1 METNGSGYL
10 YEDCLMLKPYAPV
23 DCPVQSTIQN
33 KTVNFLKT
41 RTDLFEHLDNLSL
54 WNKLNTAEYVRAVPE
69 LVEWTR
75 SLGLRLREVS
85 VTVCNSNKNVGLHV
99 DELPVT
105 AKINFP
111 ILNTVGSYN
120 EWYRVPQEL
129 FDAVDPI
136 VNKFGNAYYDLESVD
151 LGKCEL
157 VGSFE
162 LLQPVVFNS
171 QIPHSIRMQSAQ
183 HFPRLV
189 LACTFFEEPID
200 FLSL

>member
-1 METNGSGYL
+1 L
-10 YEDCLMLKPYAPV
+10 LKPYAPV
-23 DCPVQSTIQN
+23 DCPAQSTIQI
-33 KTVNFLKT
+33 KTVEFLKT
-41 RTDLFEHLDNLSL
+41 KTDLFDHLDDLSL

-75 SLGLRLREVS
+75 SLGLRIREVS
-85 VTVCNSNKNVGLHV
+85 ITVCNNNKNVGLHV

-111 ILNTVGSYN
+111 ILNTANTYN
-120 EWYRVPQEL
+120 EWYSVPREI
-129 FDAVDPI
+129 FDTVDPI
-136 VNKFGNAYYDLESVD
+136 VNKFGNTYYDLESID
-151 LGKCEL
+151 LDKCEM
-157 VGSFE
+157 VGKFE

-171 QIPHSIRMQSAQ
+171 QVPHSIRMQSAE

-189 LACTFFEEPID
+189 LACTFFEEPIN